1 VVESGICDPVILL
14 CFYMVG
20 VRVFE
25 TIVLRYVGLR
35 GTR

>member
-1 VVESGICDPVILL
+1 MCDLVILP
-14 CFYMVG
+14 CFYMVE
-20 VRVFE
+20 VRVLE